1 MGSHT
6 TTFESFDTKLIVLKL
21 LLTLEVV
28 VSTSVILQMNKLQQ
42 HRNKCT
48 EKETPKIEQTN

>member
-21 LLTLEVV
+21 LLTLQVV
-28 VSTSVILQMNKLQQ
+28 VSTSVILYILQQ